1 MKGLENRLTVVFLEK
16 ILRRMQLP
24 SVVTT
29 PRKDRLRRIAAM
41 TFMLKMLMHS
51 DVPYLKK
58 LCMNMKRSQSLV
70 PVLQTDRQFS
80 SIAAA
85 SGCVCEKTRLPD
97 HCLLAGHVDF

>member
-1 MKGLENRLTVVFLEK
+1 
-16 ILRRMQLP
+16 MQLP

-29 PRKDRLRRIAAM
+29 PTKDLLQRIAAM
-41 TFMLKMLMHS
+41 TFVLKMLMRS
-51 DVPYLKK
+51 NVPYLKK
-58 LCMNMKRSQSLV
+58 LCVNMKRFQSLV

-85 SGCVCEKTRLPD
+85 SGRVWEKTRLPD